1 MAARRRCRFNIEA
14 ACELR
19 NRYAI
24 DGTLIAVVAGV
35 VAWKPAVTLRRVSV
49 IVMAMSLAV
58 ALCHAW
64 IEQSYIHAQRATVF
78 PSSNATTS
86 VVDIGVPTLPAR
98 ANDWAEPRVDLNGNE
113 IDAAVGDY
121 RVDRQGEMYER
132 HAPDTALLHLSAP
145 EL

>member
-1 MAARRRCRFNIEA
+1 MATRRRCRFNIEA
-14 ACELR
+14 ACKLR

-24 DGTLIAVVAGV
+24 DGTSIAVVADR
-35 VAWKPAVTLRRVSV
+35 KPVVTLRRVSIV
-49 IVMAMSLAV
+49 VMAMSLAV

-64 IEQSYIHAQRATVF
+64 IEQSYVHAQRATVSPYF
-78 PSSNATTS
+78 TATTS
-86 VVDIGVPTLPAR
+86 VVDVEVPTLHAR
-98 ANDWAEPRVDLNGNE
+98 ADDWAEPRVDLNGNE